1 MIRKLTLIRIVKRRK
16 LIVFSIV
23 HQIKEATFYRTRRN
37 HFIYSASATKVYH
50 VAINSCMTICDKFAS
65 VRVDEVFLSFLRSVE
80 NNWHKEFLPTVT
92 IYIMK
97 IIIGNKILKTK
108 PFSLIS
114 HTAYIHI
121 EKNFTDQ

>member
-1 MIRKLTLIRIVKRRK
+1 
-16 LIVFSIV
+16 
-23 HQIKEATFYRTRRN
+23 
-37 HFIYSASATKVYH
+37 
-50 VAINSCMTICDKFAS
+50 MTICDKFAS